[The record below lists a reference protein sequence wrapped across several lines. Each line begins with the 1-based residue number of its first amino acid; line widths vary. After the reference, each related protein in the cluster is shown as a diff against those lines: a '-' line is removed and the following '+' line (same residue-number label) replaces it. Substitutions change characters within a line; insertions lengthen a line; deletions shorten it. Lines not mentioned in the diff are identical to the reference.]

1 MFNIKPMKP
10 FETHYLL
17 NTLYNIEMGLFNHLA
32 EGSSAK
38 EPLAVIRAFKEENQK
53 ANSLL
58 DEVAFRYKTNKIWE
72 RFKISFLDYIKL
84 PVTKARELDDISI
97 RVLKP
102 IEDAEEKAKA
112 QVFNQGLEN
121 IPPLD

>member
-10 FETHYLL
+10 FEAHYLL
-17 NTLYNIEMGLFNHLA
+17 NTLYNIEMGLFNHLV
-32 EGSSAK
+32 EGSSTK

-112 QVFNQGLEN
+112 QVFNQGLEGT
-121 IPPLD
+121 PSFD

>member
-10 FETHYLL
+10 FEAHYLL
-17 NTLYNIEMGLFNHLA
+17 NTLYNIEMGLFNHLV
-32 EGSSAK
+32 EGSSTK
-38 EPLAVIRAFKEENQK
+38 EPLAVIRAFMEENQK

-121 IPPLD
+121 VPSLD